1 MNRCTDPQQWA
12 AVPGSDA
19 PEEDVARY
27 LAHVGE
33 CAFHAT
39 IEQRETAQLRA
50 MAAFAGN
57 ELGSRSRELRGQEA
71 AAIRD
76 GLDALRAIRRGVFIR
91 ALSIRVE
98 GSERARLDLV
108 MESSLTLEVEEGE
121 LIGVWQPDQLG
132 EAEDLYL
139 TTYVVRTDSAAS
151 GEKRVSSIVLEGGQR
166 ISFAVELKGDS
177 RAQITVA
184 YAETRWLRALRLS
197 LARLK
202 HRLAYRARE
211 MRWNSAL
218 KLTAGL
224 LVLLSAFV
232 LLPFLLLRTE
242 EPTQEPTQIAN
253 QSGAP
258 PAVEVP
264 AIVEPAA
271 VPSPSVLRTPNSNG
285 AAPAAAPRNI
295 APTPRARA
303 QMSLATVRRIYV
315 GMGEG
320 EYHQR
325 LRAAVIAQLQE
336 SGRFTVVTREQE
348 ADAVLLSELTRGASV
363 RARLLN
369 RAGQPMWFTT
379 QPTAGESIEDVRD
392 VAAGIVRELSEKAA
406 QRSPR
411 DLAPRR

>member
-1 MNRCTDPQQWA
+1 MTRCTDPQQWA

-19 PEEDVARY
+19 PEEEVARY

-33 CAFHAT
+33 CAFHAA
-39 IEQRETAQLRA
+39 IEQRETAQLRT

-57 ELGSRSRELRGQEA
+57 ESGSRSLELRGQEA
-71 AAIRD
+71 TAMRD
-76 GLDALRAIRRGVFIR
+76 GLDALRATRRSVFIR

-98 GSERARLDLV
+98 GLERARLDLIV
-108 MESSLTLEVEEGE
+108 ESSLTLEVEEGA
-121 LIGVWQPDQLG
+121 LIGVWHPDQWG

-139 TTYVVRTDSAAS
+139 TTYVVRTHSAAP
-151 GEKRVSSIVLEGGQR
+151 GEKRVSSTVLEGGQR
-166 ISFAVELKGDS
+166 ISFAVEPKGDS

-184 YAETRWLRALRLS
+184 YAETRRLRALRLS

-202 HRLAYRARE
+202 HTLAYRARE

-218 KLTAGL
+218 KLAAGL
-224 LVLLSAFV
+224 LVLLAAFA

-242 EPTQEPTQIAN
+242 ESTQIAN
-253 QSGAP
+253 QAGAP
-258 PAVEVP
+258 PTVAVP
-264 AIVEPAA
+264 AVVEPAA
-271 VPSPSVLRTPNSNG
+271 VPSPSVPRTPNSN
-285 AAPAAAPRNI
+285 AEAPAVAPRNI
-295 APTPRARA
+295 APTPRART
-303 QMSLATVRRIYV
+303 QMSLASVRRIYV

-369 RAGQPMWFTT
+369 RAGKPMWFTT
-379 QPTAGESIEDVRD
+379 QPTSGESIEGVRD